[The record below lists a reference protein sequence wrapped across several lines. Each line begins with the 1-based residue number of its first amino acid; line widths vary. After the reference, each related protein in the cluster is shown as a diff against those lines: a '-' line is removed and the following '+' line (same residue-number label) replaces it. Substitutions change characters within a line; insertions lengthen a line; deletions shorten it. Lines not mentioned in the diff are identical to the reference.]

1 MFSEC
6 DFYNSACSVNVTFTK
21 QLCNV

>member
-1 MFSEC
+1 
-6 DFYNSACSVNVTFTK
+6 VNVTFTK